1 MLIYTVEKQGKTI
14 GIFEAAIDLLI
25 FLYMHKEDFGFDDR
39 GEDLYTSLRSG
50 DPLTRLNRYLQGVK
64 IKQWN
69 SGYDEYIQD
78 EGKHGKHVRDIAE
91 TLPKAS
97 WEAKMTDGTRYTVVA
112 PILPLAVE
120 KAHTEHIFDT
130 SAYSG
135 VEEIKKL

>member
-50 DPLTRLNRYLQGVK
+50 DPLTRLNRYLQNVK
-64 IKQWN
+64 IKKWD
-69 SGYDEYIQD
+69 SGYDTYIQD
-78 EGKHGKHVRDIAE
+78 EDKHGKHVRDIAGM
-91 TLPKAS
+91 LPKAS

-112 PILPLAVE
+112 PLKPLAVE
-120 KAHTEHIFDT
+120 SAHTEHIFDT
-130 SAYSG
+130 STYAG